1 MFKQCN
7 KNAKELVWPRFRAS
21 GGLELEDSFKEEH
34 TKNRCGR
41 SHRHAPSF
49 WAYKPAIINVAIFQG
64 ETMFLMITPFGIRIS
79 NYILLSR
86 PKILLRPL
94 VISSSE
100 TFWLLCFSGVGS
112 LKNSAENK
120 EKDYPKSTGSF
131 SPPQTIPPS
140 YAQPQKTRGHWL
152 LCTQSHGC
160 YKQTVVPIPPV
171 KWAMMTAAW
180 AASETCLSKNAS
192 TLSYQ
197 APFVKWGHLFTWA

>member
-21 GGLELEDSFKEEH
+21 GPLELEDSFKEEH
-34 TKNRCGR
+34 TKDCCGR

-94 VISSSE
+94 VISSNE

-160 YKQTVVPIPPV
+160 YKQTVVPIPSV
-171 KWAMMTAAW
+171 KW
-180 AASETCLSKNAS
+180 AASETCLSKNTS
-192 TLSYQ
+192 TLSCQ
-197 APFVKWGHLFTWA
+197 APFVKWSHLFTWA